1 MLKGKQ
7 IDIENIVAK
16 SVEDE
21 LGIPTSWCTGDA
33 TESGTVSI
41 DQAVLENRCSAA
53 ETDNILD
60 PSYNADIA
68 MDLSAPA
75 K

>member
-41 DQAVLENRCSAA
+41 DQAVFENRYAAA
-53 ETDNILD
+53 ETENILD
-60 PSYNADIA
+60 PGHNADIA
-68 MDLSAPA
+68 MDLSVSA